1 MIQESQIEWHG
12 RGCIKKI
19 REKLLSTIAV
29 GYGDCRQLVWDGSG
43 AHAIKKCG
51 NPYEVAGRAGAR
63 RRYRNMT

>member
-1 MIQESQIEWHG
+1 MGEG
-12 RGCIKKI
+12 ALKI
-19 REKLLSTIAV
+19 RLGIQLEKLLSTIAV